1 MTGTREVHRRGR
13 AAPRPP
19 CTSKARLGPDE
30 VTRKQP
36 GVTREMEVG
45 TIEWHDR
52 LGAYG
57 FGSSRDMD
65 LFRDAS
71 AMEEVA
77 RFLERVNVL

>member
-1 MTGTREVHRRGR
+1 MSLIFAPTTIPGEAWSVRDSATG
-13 AAPRPP
+13 
-19 CTSKARLGPDE
+19 
-30 VTRKQP
+30 
-36 GVTREMEVG
+36 MEVG